1 MLYNTYYLKKKGEY
15 KMLRKTNQLITISGL
30 LLAIAPVLSNG
41 VSLVLIGEPKIP
53 KKLKKLK

>member
-1 MLYNTYYLKKKGEY
+1 
-15 KMLRKTNQLITISGL
+15 MLRKTKQLITISGL

-53 KKLKKLK
+53 KKLTKLK